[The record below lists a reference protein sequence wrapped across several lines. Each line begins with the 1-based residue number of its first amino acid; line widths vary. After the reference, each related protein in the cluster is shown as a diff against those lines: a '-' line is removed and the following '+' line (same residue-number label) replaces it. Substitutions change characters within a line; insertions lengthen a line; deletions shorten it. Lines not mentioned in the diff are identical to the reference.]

1 MIYFKRFLLLG
12 VALMTLF
19 LTSCS
24 QKGIEEYN
32 KPALHWYKMMLDQ
45 IKVGNLES
53 ADDYFT
59 SLQSE
64 HINSPLISEAMLVL
78 AKAHMDKEQYLL
90 AEFYYDEFIKRYGD
104 ANNID
109 FVKNMKIRAKYF
121 ALNLPNRDQQLLL
134 DTIQSAEEFT
144 AEHPYSR
151 FRPLVDTML
160 LNMYLAK
167 LSMDKNIASLYERLD
182 KSEAAKYYDN
192 RYEYQWLKKIVM
204 DTPELAWYRQIF
216 NW

>member
-1 MIYFKRFLLLG
+1 MVSI
-12 VALMTLF
+12 ALF
-19 LTSCS
+19 FAACS
-24 QKGIEEYN
+24 QKEIEEYN

-45 IKVGNLES
+45 IKVGNLEK

-64 HINSPLISEAMLVL
+64 HINSPLIPEAMLVL
-78 AKAHMDKEQYLL
+78 AKAHMDKEEYLL

-104 ANNID
+104 TDNID
-109 FVKNMKIRAKYF
+109 FVRNMKIRAKYF
-121 ALNLPNRDQQLLL
+121 ALDLPDRDQQLLL
-134 DTIQSAEEFT
+134 DTIANAEDFT
-144 AEHPYSR
+144 SEHPYSR

-167 LSMDKNIASLYERLD
+167 LAMDKNIASLYERLD
-182 KSEAAKYYDN
+182 KPEAAKYYDN
-192 RYEYQWLKKIVM
+192 KYEYEWLKKVVM
-204 DTPELAWYRQIF
+204 KTPELAWYRQIF